1 MNCKP
6 GDLAILIHASLEEN
20 IGKIVKV
27 LSSSQGNGNG
37 MPWWHISCES
47 MEFGSDLTGQVR
59 LPVSRLV
66 QLQCPD
72 AWLRPISGV
81 PVTDDVTDE
90 VVA

>member
-27 LSSSQGNGNG
+27 LSSARGNADG

-47 MEFGSDLTGQVR
+47 MEFGTGVVDGMR
-59 LPVSRLV
+59 LPINRFNSLE
-66 QLQCPD
+66 CPD
-72 AWLRPISGV
+72 AWLRPISGI
-81 PVTDDVTDE
+81 PMTEDVTDE